1 MYSPS
6 PGSLLS
12 YRLLNSAIFNR
23 TKLAATLGLAL
34 FSLILNVSYASAQS
48 RARRAARAEAE
59 KSSRRGDEK
68 KRVDDKKR
76 AQDKT
81 RSTLAVRDK
90 RRVEDKGRA
99 TTASSKRVITAEK
112 RPVTQDKK
120 RNAPAEAAV
129 RDNSKQAVQN
139 PQVRKTALT
148 YAPKAPDQ
156 TVKRPVLV
164 NDITVVSRV
173 SDKSLDPVILSTA
186 SKSSLASAFVPS
198 IWPVVGTLRSG
209 VGMRGNPFGGPGTE
223 YHKGQDIAAPMGT
236 PVIATADGN
245 ITIAGWQRG
254 YGWVVYI
261 DHGNGITTRYG
272 HLSRIDVAVGQ
283 TVRRGEQ
290 LGLVGST
297 GRSTGPHLHYE
308 VRINGQPVSPL
319 LYLPAQPLLSST
331 KPQSAPAAGG
341 QR

>member
-12 YRLLNSAIFNR
+12 YRLLNSAIFHR
-23 TKLAATLGLAL
+23 TRLAAALTLAL
-34 FSLILNVSYASAQS
+34 CSLILNVSYASAQS
-48 RARRAARAEAE
+48 RARRAARAESE
-59 KSSRRGDEK
+59 KSSRRGSDRKRDE
-68 KRVDDKKR
+68 DKKR
-76 AQDKT
+76 PQDKT

-90 RRVEDKGRA
+90 KRVEDKNRTPA
-99 TTASSKRVITAEK
+99 ASSKRVITAEK
-112 RPVTQDKK
+112 RPVVPEKK
-120 RNAPAEAAV
+120 RTAPVEASS
-129 RDNSKQAVQN
+129 RDNSKQSAEN
-139 PQVRKTALT
+139 PLVRKTALT
-148 YAPKAPDQ
+148 YAPKTQDAP
-156 TVKRPVLV
+156 TKRPVLV

-186 SKSSLASAFVPS
+186 SKSSLASSYVPS

-236 PVIATADGN
+236 PVIATADGS

-283 TVRRGEQ
+283 PIRRGEQ

-319 LYLPAQPLLSST
+319 LYLPAQSALSSA
-331 KPQSAPAAGG
+331 KPQSASVPAG